1 MVSVSIFA
9 LRDVIRKVQKEY
21 MTPFNSKS
29 HTSPSTAK
37 DLQMLCD
44 YLKNQ
49 QIQTCFPTRENN
61 SDSIEARD
69 LIQAGAAYA
78 NKPMAFQNFKHV
90 KYNLKNLGI
99 PDSTPESNS
108 EVEGEV
114 GGLSVVTEDSDIDL
128 GSESRTELDDLLL
141 DEDEYPLQSDLGD
154 YIATVEN
161 IIDEFDRYG

>member
-37 DLQMLCD
+37 DLQTLCD

-49 QIQTCFPTRENN
+49 QIQSYFPNRENN

-69 LIQAGAAYA
+69 LIQTGAAYA
-78 NKPMAFQNFKHV
+78 NKPTAFRNFKHV

-99 PDSTPESNS
+99 PDNTTESVLD
-108 EVEGEV
+108 VELEV
-114 GGLSVVTEDSDIDL
+114 GPDAVNEDIDIDL
-128 GSESRTELDDLLL
+128 GSDSRTELDDLLL
-141 DEDEYPLQSDLGD
+141 DEDEYPLQSDLGN
-154 YIATVEN
+154 YIATVEDV
-161 IIDEFDRYG
+161 IDEFDRYG